1 MLFINS
7 TQQQDRIIVV
17 VCVFEQDGVVKVA
30 SVFHNLTYWNLEI
43 PPSSDDGVVRAMEW
57 PTLADAVSFRP

>member
-1 MLFINS
+1 M
-7 TQQQDRIIVV
+7 
-17 VCVFEQDGVVKVA
+17 VKVS

-57 PTLADAVSFRP
+57 PTLADAVSFRPLHPDIAYSYSQS